1 MIIIII
7 TDINIIIIISI
18 STLTAKVRL
27 ADGVSPNEGRLLVY
41 YNEAWGE
48 VCDSY
53 DTPWSKTNS
62 HAICRILGFSYALYA
77 TQYAATVYGQKIE
90 FAWLRG
96 LRCEGNES
104 NVSDCPEARW
114 GTFHCSANNGIG
126 LICSTDTGSR
136 ELLGTCRVY
145 TNDILVLSTFIIN
158 LKI

>member
-48 VCDSY
+48 VCDYY

-62 HAICRILGFSYALYA
+62 HVICRILGFSHAIYA
-77 TQYAATVYGQKIE
+77 TQHAATVYGEKSE
-90 FAWLRG
+90 FKWLIG

-104 NVSDCPEARW
+104 NVSECPDARW
-114 GTFHCSANNGIG
+114 GSVRGCHEIG

-136 ELLGTCRVY
+136 ELFGTCRLY
-145 TNDILVLSTFIIN
+145 TNDIIALTTFVIN